1 MSREH
6 PRPPGRKGKSERT
19 VALPEFIEVAGGPRL
34 DLPREP
40 VELRD
45 GLRDVLLAG
54 GDWGEGLSDDHDIAL
69 WLWRQWQSV
78 LEPAGFGQDELA
90 EVVMATRRE
99 LWLWLLGDRIWNQYV
114 AGLAGRVLRRLPQPS
129 VT

>member
-1 MSREH
+1 M
-6 PRPPGRKGKSERT
+6 
-19 VALPEFIEVAGGPRL
+19 ALPEFIEVAGGPRL